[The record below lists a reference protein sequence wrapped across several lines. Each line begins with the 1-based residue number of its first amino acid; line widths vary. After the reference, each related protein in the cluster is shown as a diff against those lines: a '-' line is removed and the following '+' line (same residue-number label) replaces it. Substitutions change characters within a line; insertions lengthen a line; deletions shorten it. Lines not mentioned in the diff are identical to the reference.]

1 MATET
6 ISQGK
11 YMLRKLMF
19 VALSML
25 ISSTSH
31 AALVLTIDTYTTDEL
46 SLTFGGS
53 FDLDSV
59 GDQPGFLAIKNDWS
73 NNFGIQT
80 EMFSRDPVVT
90 VNTVLI
96 GGLLPSATYV
106 YNGNMNFMDSIF
118 FGNPLNSS
126 STSGGDVAFTAGTTV
141 SGSLTL
147 TGLGIFDPTNAA
159 TLELVSGYNDSA
171 ADWVRLEAGATAV
184 SPVPVPAAL
193 WLFGTALIGLVGFGK
208 CRKTT

>member
-1 MATET
+1 
-6 ISQGK
+6 
-11 YMLRKLMF
+11 MF
-19 VALSML
+19 VALSIL

-31 AALVLTIDTYTTDEL
+31 AALMLTIDTYTTDEL
-46 SLTFGGS
+46 SLTLGGS

-90 VNTVLI
+90 VNTIMI

-106 YNGNMNFMDSIF
+106 YNGNMNFMDTIF

-126 STSGGDVAFTAGTTV
+126 SRGDVAFTAGTIV

-147 TGLGIFDPTNAA
+147 TGLGIFHPTDAA

-171 ADWVRLEAGATAV
+171 ADWVRLEAGTTAV

-208 CRKTT
+208 RRKTT